1 MLGELYAEMTVD
13 GKKQRT
19 PVLVSVELLPKNQE
33 KTEIFDFSDIKS
45 AYGHSRLQHYLN
57 ENSILYIDPNKK
69 RTNKWL
75 SLNRLQLPLGENR
88 LGSIRRITYIDG
100 KVKIENSKNSSPMQA
115 ALEKAGVVNSS
126 GISLLNNSENDTDF
140 SEKIL
145 SDDQRASIS
154 DAGMRLTDNTEL
166 SSLMRDNADYKA
178 EIERLK
184 GEFVKSKRMGGKGKN
199 RLMQADINRIAR
211 EIISDYSSEISFYDL
226 KDELTG
232 FYEFLANAD
241 VESSGDYAFIVKTAN
256 DIAKS
261 VIAQS
266 FTDITPEEF
275 ADYKKALRGYRLIPN
290 LEDVAKLEQMFGTFG
305 AAYRQYGKKLN
316 MRAQGTPGALHI
328 DEVWEELCEAV
339 PLLDWN
345 AKSNFLG

>member
-1 MLGELYAEMTVD
+1 MRIKKRSSLVGELAGDKVPTSYGEATSRGGSE
-13 GKKQRT
+13 
-19 PVLVSVELLPKNQE
+19 VSE
-33 KTEIFDFSDIKS
+33 KPTTKADNYYSIAS
-45 AYGHSRLQHYLN
+45 N
-57 ENSILYIDPNKK
+57 NSILQSD
-69 RTNKWL
+69 
-75 SLNRLQLPLGENR
+75 
-88 LGSIRRITYIDG
+88 
-100 KVKIENSKNSSPMQA
+100 
-115 ALEKAGVVNSS
+115 EKSQ
-126 GISLLNNSENDTDF
+126 
-140 SEKIL
+140 EKFL
-145 SDDQRASIS
+145 TDDQRASIS
-154 DAGMRLTDNTEL
+154 DAGMRLTDNAEL
-166 SSLMRDNADYKA
+166 SSLMRENADYKA

-290 LEDVAKLEQMFGTFG
+290 LEDVAELEQMFGTFG

-316 MRAQGTPGALHI
+316 MRAKGTPGALHI

>member
-33 KTEIFDFSDIKS
+33 KTEIYDFSDIKS

-211 EIISDYSSEISFYDL
+211 EIISEYSSEISFYDL

-256 DIAKS
+256 DLAENSFKS
-261 VIAQS
+261 IFRKRLKTVIWG
-266 FTDITPEEF
+266 E
-275 ADYKKALRGYRLIPN
+275 
-290 LEDVAKLEQMFGTFG
+290 
-305 AAYRQYGKKLN
+305 
-316 MRAQGTPGALHI
+316 
-328 DEVWEELCEAV
+328 
-339 PLLDWN
+339 
-345 AKSNFLG
+345 

>member
-1 MLGELYAEMTVD
+1 MRI
-13 GKKQRT
+13 KKRSSLDSGLT
-19 PVLVSVELLPKNQE
+19 GDKVPDRHNEATSRGGSEVSE
-33 KTEIFDFSDIKS
+33 KPTTKADDYYSIASD
-45 AYGHSRLQHYLN
+45 
-57 ENSILYIDPNKK
+57 NSILQSD
-69 RTNKWL
+69 
-75 SLNRLQLPLGENR
+75 
-88 LGSIRRITYIDG
+88 
-100 KVKIENSKNSSPMQA
+100 
-115 ALEKAGVVNSS
+115 EKSQEKF
-126 GISLLNNSENDTDF
+126 LTD
-140 SEKIL
+140 ETKT
-145 SDDQRASIS
+145 SIS

-226 KDELTG
+226 KDMLTG
-232 FYEFLANAD
+232 LYGFLANN
-241 VESSGDYAFIVKTAN
+241 EKNSWNYAYVVQTAN

-316 MRAQGTPGALHI
+316 MRA
-328 DEVWEELCEAV
+328 
-339 PLLDWN
+339 
-345 AKSNFLG
+345 

>member
-1 MLGELYAEMTVD
+1 
-13 GKKQRT
+13 
-19 PVLVSVELLPKNQE
+19 
-33 KTEIFDFSDIKS
+33 
-45 AYGHSRLQHYLN
+45 
-57 ENSILYIDPNKK
+57 
-69 RTNKWL
+69 
-75 SLNRLQLPLGENR
+75 
-88 LGSIRRITYIDG
+88 
-100 KVKIENSKNSSPMQA
+100 MQA

-154 DAGMRLTDNTEL
+154 DAGMRLTDNAEL

-199 RLMQADINRIAR
+199 RLVQADINRIAR
-211 EIISDYSSEISFYDL
+211 SIIGEYSSEISFYDL
-226 KDELTG
+226 KDMLTG
-232 FYEFLANAD
+232 LYGFLANN
-241 VESSGDYAFIVKTAN
+241 EKNSWNYAYVVQTAN

-275 ADYKKALRGYRLIPN
+275 ADYKKALRSYRLIPN
-290 LEDVAKLEQMFGTFG
+290 LQDVAELKSMFGTFG

-328 DEVWEELCEAV
+328 DEVWEDLCDSV
-339 PLLDWN
+339 PFLDRDAESTPGYV
-345 AKSNFLG
+345 AKPHRGQRRS

>member
-1 MLGELYAEMTVD
+1 LGRI
-13 GKKQRT
+13 KKRSSLDSGLT
-19 PVLVSVELLPKNQE
+19 GDKVPDRHNEATSRGGSEVSE
-33 KTEIFDFSDIKS
+33 KPTTKADDYYSIASD
-45 AYGHSRLQHYLN
+45 
-57 ENSILYIDPNKK
+57 NSILQSNEK
-69 RTNKWL
+69 
-75 SLNRLQLPLGENR
+75 SQE
-88 LGSIRRITYIDG
+88 
-100 KVKIENSKNSSPMQA
+100 KNVDIQD
-115 ALEKAGVVNSS
+115 N
-126 GISLLNNSENDTDF
+126 
-140 SEKIL
+140 IL

-166 SSLMRDNADYKA
+166 SSLMRENADYKA

-211 EIISDYSSEISFYDL
+211 EIISEHSSEISFYDL

-290 LEDVAKLEQMFGTFG
+290 LEDVAELEQMFGTFG

-328 DEVWEELCEAV
+328 DEVWDELCEAV
-339 PLLDWN
+339 PLLDRN
-345 AKSNFLG
+345 ADSTQEMWRNLIEVRDSLDEKTGFNPYLDGGDFRQVRRQRYLVRTYSNGLTR